1 MKSFVA
7 AVLLLALAVCAF
19 AEETK
24 PQQQAALAKTTDKR
38 SIYGLGY
45 GYPAYHAPL
54 TYPAAPLALPTSF
67 VSPLKYHAPLSY
79 PLPYHAPLSYHAPL
93 PYHAPVSYHAPLPYH
108 APISYAAPLSIHH
121 APIYK
126 APYFA
131 PSIY

>member
-1 MKSFVA
+1 MKSYVA

-19 AEETK
+19 AEEAK
-24 PQQQAALAKTTDKR
+24 PQQATPAKTTDKR

-54 TYPAAPLALPTSF
+54 TYPAAPLALPTTF

-79 PLPYHAPLSYHAPL
+79 PLSYHAPLPYHAPLAYHAPLSYHAPL
-93 PYHAPVSYHAPLPYH
+93 PYHAP
-108 APISYAAPLSIHH
+108 ISYASPLSYHH

-126 APYFA
+126 APIYA
-131 PSIY
+131 PSLY